1 MKQPVRI
8 LLWALCAALILAAP
22 FVVSSP
28 NLLSEVKWDLMD
40 EGDEDLDEL
49 EDEAFRW
56 PGLFLSTARAEE
68 ELIVEETEDSGLTS
82 TYQLPLDFS
91 PAPAPNPA
99 CYSETGY
106 EDASIRVRVESREE
120 SGVIWHVAFVQIA
133 SPTQLR
139 TATAVPGKLTSTKT
153 ATVSGMAR
161 YNNAVLAFSG
171 DNFVDDPAKTTY
183 EFRMTQ
189 KIRAKGNRAKD
200 VLLIDDQGDFHFFL
214 ANGSASREEHLA
226 ALQAEAEKY
235 TVVNAYTFGP
245 ALVIDGQVRTV
256 SEDYGYN
263 PKGREP
269 RAAIG
274 QTGPLSYVC
283 VIAEGR
289 GESSGV
295 SHQELADFMGSLGCQ
310 QAFNLDGGNSA
321 EMVFGETIYKGMP
334 GGKERSLSDMIYF
347 ATAIPEEDWN

>member
-8 LLWALCAALILAAP
+8 LLWVLCAALILAAP
-22 FVVSSP
+22 FAVSSP
-28 NLLSEVKWDLMD
+28 NLLSEVKWDLM
-40 EGDEDLDEL
+40 EEDDADLEELDE
-49 EDEAFRW
+49 EAFRW
-56 PGLFLSTARAEE
+56 PDLFLSSARAEE
-68 ELIVEETEDSGLTS
+68 ELIVEETDDSGLTS

-99 CYSETGY
+99 CYTETGY

-120 SGVIWHVAFVQIA
+120 GGVIWHVAFVQIA

-214 ANGSASREEHLA
+214 ANANASREEHLA
-226 ALQAEAEKY
+226 ALQAEAGKY

-263 PKGREP
+263 PRGKEP

-295 SHQELADFMGSLGCQ
+295 SHQELADFMGALGCV

-347 ATAIPEEDWN
+347 ASAIPEADWN